1 MARVLPGS
9 SARSAGIGRLRAAA
23 VWPCCRQMCARGL
36 QLELPARAQDSSVLS
51 WMTRDQRLGS
61 RSRRSP
67 GPRDGGTAPA
77 RGILGR
83 RAAPRNS
90 RQVCVPICLRDSAR
104 WRCHSD
110 RSPELAREG
119 LTPGVPCRPTP

>member
-67 GPRDGGTAPA
+67 
-77 RGILGR
+77 LGR
-83 RAAPRNS
+83 GMEAPRPPGGS
-90 RQVCVPICLRDSAR
+90 WGAGQPPGIRGRFVSPSACGTR
-104 WRCHSD
+104 LGGAAIAIGA
-110 RSPELAREG
+110 RSW
-119 LTPGVPCRPTP
+119 PGKV